1 VDEWLMWQMG
11 GLGPMAGQAF
21 HFLKY
26 APSMEPP
33 NDLPYAKDRYRNE
46 ISRLF
51 GVLDD
56 RLRHNRYVAGDFYS
70 IADMAIWPWVSLWR
84 GMEQTLEDRPGLSR
98 WLDELKERDEADSK
112 RRVSNRR
119 KTRRSTRW
127 FSDRQAEHFTE
138 IGELTMIFYDCTTAP
153 SPRRARMFI
162 AEKGLDIETRQVD
175 LGKGEQLSQEFLA
188 VNPLATV
195 PVLVTDS
202 GVTLTEN
209 IAIATYLEAVHP
221 EPALMG
227 STAEERAQ
235 VMMWNTI
242 VDQQCALPVADVL
255 RNSHPKMAGRAL
267 PGPDDFEQIPELA
280 ARGKARVKIFHDRLE
295 QQLQDR
301 QYLVHS
307 ASLEWQARIADRPSA
322 AV

>member
-1 VDEWLMWQMG
+1 
-11 GLGPMAGQAF
+11 
-21 HFLKY
+21 
-26 APSMEPP
+26 
-33 NDLPYAKDRYRNE
+33 
-46 ISRLF
+46 
-51 GVLDD
+51 
-56 RLRHNRYVAGDFYS
+56 
-70 IADMAIWPWVSLWR
+70 
-84 GMEQTLEDRPGLSR
+84 
-98 WLDELKERDEADSK
+98 
-112 RRVSNRR
+112 
-119 KTRRSTRW
+119 
-127 FSDRQAEHFTE
+127 
-138 IGELTMIFYDCTTAP
+138 MIFYDCTTAP

-301 QYLVHS
+301 QYLAINQFSLADISAFVITGFATQVGMPIPPEHG

>member
-1 VDEWLMWQMG
+1 
-11 GLGPMAGQAF
+11 
-21 HFLKY
+21 
-26 APSMEPP
+26 
-33 NDLPYAKDRYRNE
+33 
-46 ISRLF
+46 
-51 GVLDD
+51 
-56 RLRHNRYVAGDFYS
+56 
-70 IADMAIWPWVSLWR
+70 
-84 GMEQTLEDRPGLSR
+84 
-98 WLDELKERDEADSK
+98 
-112 RRVSNRR
+112 
-119 KTRRSTRW
+119 
-127 FSDRQAEHFTE
+127 
-138 IGELTMIFYDCTTAP
+138 MIFYDCTTAP

-301 QYLVHS
+301 QYLAIKQFSLADISAFVITGFATQVGMPIAPEHS

>member
-1 VDEWLMWQMG
+1 
-11 GLGPMAGQAF
+11 
-21 HFLKY
+21 
-26 APSMEPP
+26 
-33 NDLPYAKDRYRNE
+33 
-46 ISRLF
+46 
-51 GVLDD
+51 
-56 RLRHNRYVAGDFYS
+56 
-70 IADMAIWPWVSLWR
+70 
-84 GMEQTLEDRPGLSR
+84 
-98 WLDELKERDEADSK
+98 
-112 RRVSNRR
+112 
-119 KTRRSTRW
+119 
-127 FSDRQAEHFTE
+127 
-138 IGELTMIFYDCTTAP
+138 MIFYDCTTAP

-195 PVLVTDS
+195 PVLVTDN

-301 QYLVHS
+301 QYLAIKQFSLADISAFVITGFATQVGMPIPPVHS

>member
-1 VDEWLMWQMG
+1 
-11 GLGPMAGQAF
+11 
-21 HFLKY
+21 
-26 APSMEPP
+26 
-33 NDLPYAKDRYRNE
+33 
-46 ISRLF
+46 
-51 GVLDD
+51 
-56 RLRHNRYVAGDFYS
+56 
-70 IADMAIWPWVSLWR
+70 
-84 GMEQTLEDRPGLSR
+84 
-98 WLDELKERDEADSK
+98 
-112 RRVSNRR
+112 
-119 KTRRSTRW
+119 
-127 FSDRQAEHFTE
+127 
-138 IGELTMIFYDCTTAP
+138 MIFYDCTTAP

-255 RNSHPKMAGRAL
+255 RNSPWPTCCATATPKWPVARCRDPMISSRFRNWR
-267 PGPDDFEQIPELA
+267 PA
-280 ARGKARVKIFHDRLE
+280 ARRG
-295 QQLQDR
+295 
-301 QYLVHS
+301 
-307 ASLEWQARIADRPSA
+307 
-322 AV
+322 